1 MQKVA
6 LPVIFVC
13 AAAAALYYVSQEE
26 HGTGTLVLLAAV
38 LLVGQVCATLPFIFD
53 SAKKSRVPAA
63 KNAPETGEKADDDSA
78 VPAASAP
85 VILGNQK
92 VIQTDLR
99 SLGEA
104 LIKRFN
110 ALNGHLSTLEKTLAA
125 QGENPAAVPANDFAD
140 EFDDFFEKFKSEL
153 AGKFETAQSDTD
165 EKIAAARSET
175 LAQIEGKFALAV
187 EKLTAELRSL
197 GERVDELAETVE
209 TLSLAD
215 DEEEDEISDED
226 DSADEISGAQSDES
240 ESEEFDESAEEESFA
255 ENAAGERGN
264 EEAEN
269 VPAETPEISE
279 TADADSDA
287 EAGTET
293 AEAGTETAEAGTETA
308 EENEKP
314 PENFPQALGATLIL
328 DAMIGI
334 GNKPFLRG
342 NAPGLSETAG
352 TPMVFAEIGRWK
364 FDFEPTNEE
373 FTVRIL
379 RNDAENEPLGEPITL
394 APGQTLEIALR

>member
-53 SAKKSRVPAA
+53 SAKKSRAPAA
-63 KNAPETGEKADDDSA
+63 KNAPETGEKADGDSA

-85 VILGNQK
+85 AILGNQK

-99 SLGEA
+99 SLGEV

-110 ALNGHLSTLEKTLAA
+110 ALNAHLSTLEKSLAA
-125 QGENPAAVPANDFAD
+125 HGENPAAVPANDFAD

-153 AGKFETAQSDTD
+153 SGKFETAQSDTD

-197 GERVDELAETVE
+197 GERIDELAETVE

-215 DEEEDEISDED
+215 DGDDDVPSEDEISAEDEISDED
-226 DSADEISGAQSDES
+226 DSADEISAAQSDEF
-240 ESEEFDESAEEESFA
+240 EEEEFSAETA
-255 ENAAGERGN
+255 EAERGN
-264 EEAEN
+264 EESQS

-279 TADADSDA
+279 NAGTANSEADA
-287 EAGTET
+287 ET
-293 AEAGTETAEAGTETA
+293 KVA
-308 EENEKP
+308 EENENS

-379 RNDAENEPLGEPITL
+379 RNDAENELLGEPITL

>member
-53 SAKKSRVPAA
+53 SAKKSRAPAA
-63 KNAPETGEKADDDSA
+63 KNAPETGEKADGDSA

-85 VILGNQK
+85 AILGNQK

-110 ALNGHLSTLEKTLAA
+110 ALNAHLSTLEKSLAA
-125 QGENPAAVPANDFAD
+125 HGENPAAVPANDFAD
-140 EFDDFFEKFKSEL
+140 EFDDLFEKFKSEL
-153 AGKFETAQSDTD
+153 SGKFETAQSDTD

-197 GERVDELAETVE
+197 GERIDELAETFE

-215 DEEEDEISDED
+215 DDEDDDVPAEDEISDED
-226 DSADEISGAQSDES
+226 DPADEISAEQSDES
-240 ESEEFDESAEEESFA
+240 EEEEFSAETA
-255 ENAAGERGN
+255 EGERGN
-264 EEAEN
+264 EEAQS

-279 TADADSDA
+279 NAGTADSEADA
-287 EAGTET
+287 E
-293 AEAGTETAEAGTETA
+293 TETA
-308 EENEKP
+308 EENENSP
-314 PENFPQALGATLIL
+314 GNVPQALSATLIL

-379 RNDAENEPLGEPITL
+379 RNDAENELLGEPITL

>member
-53 SAKKSRVPAA
+53 SAKKSRAPVA
-63 KNAPETGEKADDDSA
+63 KNAPETGEKADGDSA

-85 VILGNQK
+85 AILGNQK

-110 ALNGHLSTLEKTLAA
+110 ALNAHLSTLEKSLAA
-125 QGENPAAVPANDFAD
+125 HGENPAAVPANDFAD

-153 AGKFETAQSDTD
+153 SGKFETAQSDTD
-165 EKIAAARSET
+165 EKIAAARAET

-197 GERVDELAETVE
+197 GEHVDELAETVE

-215 DEEEDEISDED
+215 DDEDDDVPAEDEISAED
-226 DSADEISGAQSDES
+226 DSADEISAAQSDEF
-240 ESEEFDESAEEESFA
+240 EEEEFSAETA
-255 ENAAGERGN
+255 EGERGN
-264 EEAEN
+264 EEAQS

-279 TADADSDA
+279 NAEAANADSEADA
-287 EAGTET
+287 ET
-293 AEAGTETAEAGTETA
+293 KSA
-308 EENEKP
+308 EENENS

-379 RNDAENEPLGEPITL
+379 RNDAENELLGEPITL

>member
-53 SAKKSRVPAA
+53 SAKKSRAPAA
-63 KNAPETGEKADDDSA
+63 KNEPETGEKADGDSA

-85 VILGNQK
+85 AILGNQK

-110 ALNGHLSTLEKTLAA
+110 ALNGHLSTLEKSLAVH
-125 QGENPAAVPANDFAD
+125 GENPVAVPANDFAD

-153 AGKFETAQSDTD
+153 SGKFETAQSDTD

-215 DEEEDEISDED
+215 DDVPAEDEISDED
-226 DSADEISGAQSDES
+226 DSADEIS
-240 ESEEFDESAEEESFA
+240 AETAKS
-255 ENAAGERGN
+255 ERGN
-264 EEAEN
+264 EEAQS

-279 TADADSDA
+279 NAGTADSEADA
-287 EAGTET
+287 ETKVAGKN
-293 AEAGTETAEAGTETA
+293 
-308 EENEKP
+308 ENS
-314 PENFPQALGATLIL
+314 PENVPQALGATLIL